1 MTQRAQREW
10 MMGGLPPWVGAF
22 TSQALP
28 GCVGGC
34 FGSFPLGWSPWS
46 PEGSTSFQAFQSN
59 PPRDHVTGL
68 RHNTRVSTVLYS
80 TPNTY
85 NYGEIPGLGGKGLL
99 PSKKGRSNSRQSQAE
114 PDAW

>member
-1 MTQRAQREW
+1 MTQRAQTEW
-10 MMGGLPPWVGAF
+10 MMEGLPSWVGTF
-22 TSQALP
+22 TSQTLP

-34 FGSFPLGWSPWS
+34 FGSFLLGWSPWS
-46 PEGSTSFQAFQSN
+46 PEGSIYFQAFLSN

-85 NYGEIPGLGGKGLL
+85 NYQ
-99 PSKKGRSNSRQSQAE
+99 GRFRGWGAGA
-114 PDAW
+114 PP